1 MYSPFEKI
9 EIEQTIPRRFADCV
23 RRHAED
29 VALRYDKQAVTYR
42 ALNAR
47 SNQIANAILRRRGDR
62 EETVALLL
70 GQGISAVA
78 GIIGLLKAG
87 KAYVPIDP
95 WMAPG
100 RMEKLLE
107 ACDTDIVLTDGIDG
121 ADLLATDFR
130 RDRIFRIDELAR
142 DVPSSNPQLDFPPD
156 RLAYVFLTSGTT
168 SDPKCV
174 SELNND

>member
-9 EIEQTIPRRFADCV
+9 EIEQTISRRFADCV
-23 RRHAED
+23 RRYAED

-87 KAYVPIDP
+87 KAYVCSLD
-95 WMAPG
+95 
-100 RMEKLLE
+100 REKLREYRGNFTTPGKDSPL
-107 ACDTDIVLTDGIDG
+107 
-121 ADLLATDFR
+121 R
-130 RDRIFRIDELAR
+130 NR
-142 DVPSSNPQLDFPPD
+142 
-156 RLAYVFLTSGTT
+156 SGE
-168 SDPKCV
+168 V
-174 SELNND
+174 N